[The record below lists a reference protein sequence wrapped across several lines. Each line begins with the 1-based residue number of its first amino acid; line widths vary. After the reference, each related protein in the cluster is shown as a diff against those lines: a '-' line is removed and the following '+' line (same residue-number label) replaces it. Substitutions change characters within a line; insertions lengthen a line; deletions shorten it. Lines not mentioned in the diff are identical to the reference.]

1 MNGVASVSDAGE
13 DTASQGG
20 SESDASRTDGKR
32 VGSKKPT
39 TFKPVSFAKFSV
51 AKAPGALATAKPSDK
66 GTDNLNF
73 VRVICLLTWRSPL
86 VFDYTVGRSIAELSS
101 ALGGQDDQQPP

>member
-1 MNGVASVSDAGE
+1 MKVNELLNEVQEKDISKQGPGPVATRALEMNGVASVSDAGE

-51 AKAPGALATAKPSDK
+51 PKAPGALAAAKVSDK
-66 GTDNLNF
+66 GIDQHQLCSRNY
-73 VRVICLLTWRSPL
+73 LLT
-86 VFDYTVGRSIAELSS
+86 
-101 ALGGQDDQQPP
+101 